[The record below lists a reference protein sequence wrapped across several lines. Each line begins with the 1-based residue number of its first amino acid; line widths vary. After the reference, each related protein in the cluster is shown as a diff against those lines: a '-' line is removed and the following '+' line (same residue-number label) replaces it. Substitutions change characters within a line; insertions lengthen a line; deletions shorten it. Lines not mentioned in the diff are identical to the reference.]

1 MGEMTI
7 VKFTRITTVT
17 IAGNLTQLGLTTYLN
32 VLVLFLAYN
41 CASDK
46 IFSRTYLVMCL
57 TAIDFLAVL
66 FVPIYPHRGTVLENS
81 GEWVLGLVVYE
92 IELLVFQVM
101 AYVVNRSLLNS
112 SNAGLKDSATPR
124 KKEIF
129 CHCLSL
135 ILSLV
140 LVPVA
145 IPYDA
150 TMPLILQSVI
160 RNTQLRSVF
169 FMLDGFVVY
178 YGAKFME
185 FSEGNGSDMIWNV

>member
-1 MGEMTI
+1 MGEMII

-17 IAGNLTQLGLTTYLN
+17 SAENLTQLGLTTHLN
-32 VLVLFLAYN
+32 VLVIFLAYN

-46 IFSRTYLVMCL
+46 IFSRTCLVMCL
-57 TAIDFLAVL
+57 TAMDFLAVL
-66 FVPIYPHRGTVLENS
+66 FIPMYFHRDTVLRNS

-112 SNAGLKDSATPR
+112 SNVGLTDSATPR

-150 TMPLILQSVI
+150 TMPLLLRSVI

-169 FMLDGFVVY
+169 FLLDGFIVY
-178 YGAKFME
+178 CGAKVME
-185 FSEGNGSDMIWNV
+185 HSEGNESHMIWNV